1 VELNRFSGSNC
12 PNKRQVYAHLLG
24 CSKVR
29 GNVLS
34 LVGPEP
40 IPHLTALFATI
51 ARVEGRYAK
60 VFAAESN
67 PEVMRVIKEQVRK
80 ARMDD
85 LPWSKRIRLYSGDV
99 MTIPFRTGNDYYR
112 FMDLDLMCSA
122 PRAFPVF
129 HALLNRQASFPFSD
143 NLRKALLG
151 TFSLRP
157 GRTGGGWTKEVVF
170 NEIKA
175 LCATLRAEITG
186 FDGKI
191 GSWGTGKR
199 ISNSGITNYLN
210 EHVPDIRM
218 VGRVSQLRMMQYSD
232 GAPMLAF
239 YIEYK

>member
-1 VELNRFSGSNC
+1 MELSRFSGSNC

-40 IPHLTALFATI
+40 IPHLTALFETI
-51 ARVEGRYAK
+51 ARVEGKYAK
-60 VFAAESN
+60 VFVAEN
-67 PEVMRVIKEQVRK
+67 DPEIMKVIKEQVIK
-80 ARMDD
+80 ARMND
-85 LPWSKRIRLYSGDV
+85 LAWSKRIKFYFGDV

-122 PRAFPVF
+122 PRAFPIF
-129 HALLNRQASFPFSD
+129 YALLNRQASFPFSD

-151 TFSLRP
+151 TFTLRP
-157 GRTGGGWTKEVVF
+157 GRIIGWTKEAVF

-199 ISNSGITNYLN
+199 ISNFGTGHYLN

-218 VGRVSQLRMMQYSD
+218 VGRISQLRMMQYAD